1 MVVNYFYR
9 KRGSF
14 GLLFMIDINMENM
27 EKENGTR
34 IFLYKS
40 ERNIEREKFK
50 LLDLRNWGKS
60 RFFFPSKTEKVAEE

>member
-1 MVVNYFYR
+1 MAMVVNYFYR
-9 KRGSF
+9 KRDSF

-27 EKENGTR
+27 ENENETR

-50 LLDLRNWGKS
+50 LLDLRN
-60 RFFFPSKTEKVAEE
+60 

>member
-1 MVVNYFYR
+1 MIKIVNYFPKYGNGCELFLR
-9 KRGSF
+9 ERDSF

-27 EKENGTR
+27 ENENETR

-50 LLDLRNWGKS
+50 LLDLRN
-60 RFFFPSKTEKVAEE
+60 

>member
-9 KRGSF
+9 KLGSF

-27 EKENGTR
+27 ENENETR

-50 LLDLRNWGKS
+50 LLDLRN
-60 RFFFPSKTEKVAEE
+60 